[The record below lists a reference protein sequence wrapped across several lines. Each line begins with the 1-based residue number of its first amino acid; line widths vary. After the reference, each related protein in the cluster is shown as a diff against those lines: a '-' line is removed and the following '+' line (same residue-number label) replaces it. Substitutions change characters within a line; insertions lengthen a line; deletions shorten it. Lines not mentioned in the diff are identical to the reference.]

1 MAGAFTILALVGV
14 LVLLILVISAGRG
27 SMRSRVERF
36 ARKQSLPITVGNGD
50 IVIGYL
56 AVTRRW
62 RRSGLLVG
70 LALTLGYSLTHVGLH
85 VNFLALFVGWFVG
98 AVIAEWRISTAAS
111 GSRRVASLAP
121 RRLASYLPP
130 SAWLAPAVVFA
141 LTAAAGLVGL
151 IAIAINRH
159 RVPTALIVSLAAV
172 VLVAAVIRVVVR
184 HVLGRPQPQGA
195 PDVLAADD
203 AIRSRSL
210 RVLAGSS
217 LALGGYLLATVL
229 AAASWYAGAGFT
241 SAAAPFGF
249 AAVTLLPLMGV
260 ITATGTGRPRRDRA
274 GAGVGA

>member
-1 MAGAFTILALVGV
+1 MFGVFTILALIAV
-14 LVLLILVISAGRG
+14 LVLLILVIAAGAG
-27 SMRSRVERF
+27 GMRSRVERF
-36 ARKQSLPITVGNGD
+36 ARKQSLPITVDNGD

-56 AVTRRW
+56 TVTRRW

-70 LALTLGYSLTHVGLH
+70 LALTLAYSLTHEGLR
-85 VNFLALFVGWFVG
+85 VDFLALFVGWFVG

-130 SAWLAPAVVFA
+130 SAWVAPAVVFA
-141 LTAAAGLVGL
+141 VAAAAGLVGL
-151 IAIAINRH
+151 VAIAISRH

-172 VLVAAVIRVVVR
+172 VLVAAVLRVVVR

-217 LALGGYLLATVL
+217 LALGGYLLAAIL
-229 AAASWYAGAGFT
+229 AAFAWYSSEHG
-241 SAAAPFGF
+241 SR
-249 AAVTLLPLMGV
+249 
-260 ITATGTGRPRRDRA
+260 RPSRRSSSSRSRSCP
-274 GAGVGA
+274 